1 MVTSTTLLFCP
12 KFDSKSISMKSIF
25 VLSLFACAMFFSC
38 KQEKASPNPVKTERT
53 APVDP
58 HSLADLAKV
67 KLKHLHLNLK
77 VDFDK
82 KILSGA
88 ANWTF
93 EQKDPT
99 DEIVFDTD
107 NLQIEKVTL
116 GKEATPTSFT
126 LQPRDSILGS
136 ALRIKINPGTDYV
149 TIHYSTAP
157 DAAALGWMDA
167 SMTAGKKRPFLF
179 TQGQAILSRTWFP
192 CFDSPSSR
200 FTYSAEI
207 ETPTDMMAVMSAK
220 NPQQLST
227 SGKYQFSME
236 YPVPAYLVA
245 LAVGDIA
252 FQPIGP
258 RTGIYAEPSMLK
270 KSAWEFADMEKM
282 VETAEGIYG
291 PYDWGRYDVI
301 VLPTGFP
308 FGGMENPMLTFATPT
323 VITGDR
329 SLVSLVAHELA
340 HSWSG
345 NLVTNATWDDFW
357 MNEGFT
363 VYFERR
369 IMEALYGAE
378 YVEMLAQ
385 LEFWELEDEVKT
397 FGEKNPD
404 THLKG
409 NLKGRNPDDGVGDIA
424 YQKGASFLLMLERLT
439 DRAKW
444 DAFLKNWFQANKF
457 TSKTTEVFIAYL
469 KSDYLDKNGVT
480 ANVDEWVY
488 GPGLPANCPRPNS
501 YKLANAEK
509 MALNIAKAMPQTKDW
524 TPHEWVHFVRNLPKE
539 TSIETLKKLD
549 AQFDLTRSGNA
560 EIRCAWYE
568 SAIKKGYTKEIL
580 PQIEEFLVGVG
591 RRRFLM
597 PVYTAMKETGH
608 VEDARRI
615 FAKAKPGYHAVSYGS
630 IEELLK

>member
-1 MVTSTTLLFCP
+1 MPNRLLTLFL
-12 KFDSKSISMKSIF
+12 
-25 VLSLFACAMFFSC
+25 ACLTVFSC
-38 KQEKASPNPVKTERT
+38 KNEVVPLPETSKAQKP
-53 APVDP
+53 DP
-58 HSLADLAKV
+58 HSLADPSRDR
-67 KLKHLHLNLK
+67 LKHLHLKLK

-82 KILSGA
+82 KILTGSA
-88 ANWTF
+88 SWSIERK
-93 EQKDPT
+93 EQSE
-99 DEIVFDTD
+99 EIIFDTD
-107 NLQIEKVTL
+107 NLLIEKVTL
-116 GKEATPTSFT
+116 GKEETPTTFT
-126 LQPRDSILGS
+126 LEPRDSILGS
-136 ALRIKINPGTDYV
+136 ALRIKVNPNTDFL
-149 TIHYSTAP
+149 TIHYSTSP

-192 CFDSPSSR
+192 CIDSPSNR

-220 NPQQLST
+220 NPQQLSP
-227 SGKYQFSME
+227 SGKYHFAME
-236 YPVPAYLVA
+236 HPVPAYLVA

-252 FQPIGP
+252 FQPVGT
-258 RTGIYAEPSMLK
+258 RTGIYAEPAMLK
-270 KSAWEFADMEKM
+270 KAVWEFAEMEKM
-282 VETAEGIYG
+282 VETAEALYG
-291 PYDWGRYDVI
+291 PYDWWRYDVL

-385 LEFWELEDEVKT
+385 LEFWELEDEVKV
-397 FGEKNPD
+397 FGEKHPD

-424 YQKGASFLLMLERLT
+424 YQKGASFLLMLEQLT

-444 DAFLKNWFQANKF
+444 DEFLKSWFQANKF
-457 TSKTTEVFIAYL
+457 TSKTTEDFLDYL
-469 KSDYLDKNGVT
+469 KSDYLAKHGVT
-480 ANVDEWVY
+480 TNVDEWVY
-488 GPGLPANCPRPNS
+488 GPGIPANCPRPNS
-501 YKLANAEK
+501 TRLAVAEK
-509 MALNIAKAMPQTKDW
+509 AAANIATSVPVTKDW
-524 TPHEWVHFVRNLPKE
+524 TPHEWVHFVRNLPME
-539 TSIETLKKLD
+539 TTIEVLIKLD
-549 AQFDLTRSGNA
+549 EQFNLTNSGNA
-560 EIRCAWYE
+560 EIRCAWYDT
-568 SAIKKGYTKEIL
+568 AIRRGYVKEIL

-597 PVYTAMKETGH
+597 PVYTALKETGH

-615 FAKAKPGYHAVSYGS
+615 FVKARPGYHAVSYGS
-630 IEELLK
+630 IEQLLK